1 MFITNTKLA
10 VTALKAHKTRSI
22 LTILGISIGIAIV
35 IAIMAAGKG
44 LDKMIQGQ
52 LDAFSPATLNIETR
66 IPTSKKAAG
75 AAAQATGMIVTTMK
89 NKDVEAVAKY
99 PNIAAAYGYITGQ
112 AVISYQ
118 GQTKTSLILGEGYNM
133 PEVEKFSVSE
143 GRMFTKEE
151 DDSLSQVAV
160 LGATVKNKLFGD
172 DTAAG
177 KTVYIKGKPFKVVG
191 VAAKRGAAFF
201 MDMDNMVILPV
212 KTMQKRVLG
221 IDYVMAII
229 TKMKDMNQADA
240 TVADLTALMRERH
253 NITDPNKD
261 DFVVHTMSQ
270 AMNMLATIVNGI
282 TFLLV
287 ALVCIS
293 LVVGGVGIM
302 NIMYVSV
309 TERVFEIGL
318 RKAVGAKAH
327 DILMQFLFEA
337 IIITVMGGL
346 VGIVLGAILAL
357 IIYLIAISYNF
368 VWIYAIPLSS
378 ILLSVGFSAFVGLL
392 FGIYPAKKA
401 AALDPITALRAE

>member
-1 MFITNTKLA
+1 
-10 VTALKAHKTRSI
+10 
-22 LTILGISIGIAIV
+22 
-35 IAIMAAGKG
+35 
-44 LDKMIQGQ
+44 
-52 LDAFSPATLNIETR
+52 
-66 IPTSKKAAG
+66 
-75 AAAQATGMIVTTMK
+75 
-89 NKDVEAVAKY
+89 
-99 PNIAAAYGYITGQ
+99 
-112 AVISYQ
+112 
-118 GQTKTSLILGEGYNM
+118 
-133 PEVEKFSVSE
+133 
-143 GRMFTKEE
+143 MFTKDE
-151 DDSLSQVAV
+151 DDSLSQVVV
-160 LGATVKNKLFGD
+160 LGATVKDKLFGD

-201 MDMDNMVILPV
+201 MDMDNLVIVPV
-212 KTMQKRVLG
+212 KTMQKRIMG

-229 TKMKDMNQADA
+229 AKMKDMNQADA
-240 TVADLTALMRERH
+240 TVADLTALLRERH
-253 NITDPNKD
+253 DITDPNKD
-261 DFVVHTMSQ
+261 DFEVQTMRK
-270 AMNMLATIVNGI
+270 AMDMLATIVNGI

-337 IIITVMGGL
+337 VIITVLGGL
-346 VGIVLGAILAL
+346 VGIVFGAILAL

-368 VWIYAIPLSS
+368 VWVYAIPISS

-401 AALDPITALRAE
+401 AGLDPITALRAE